1 MIGNQ
6 GWMDWM
12 YVTNISPGADV
23 SFLAMASLI
32 WPGLKV
38 SRGSSASI
46 EDDGIDLG
54 DDITSPS

>member
-1 MIGNQ
+1 
-6 GWMDWM
+6 M